1 MGSAWSSEICKISC
15 AARRLSTLLLPWREF
30 RKRAV
35 EDTAAEAKE
44 RGRVPE
50 GREMQEEQSR
60 ELPTGLRNKRKES
73 VEVRDSNAG
82 SQPP

>member
-1 MGSAWSSEICKISC
+1 MGSARSSEICKISC
-15 AARRLSTLLLPWREF
+15 AARRLSILLLPWKEF

-44 RGRVPE
+44 RGHVPG
-50 GREMQEEQSR
+50 GRERQEEQSR
-60 ELPTGLRNKRKES
+60 ELCTGLQNKEEER